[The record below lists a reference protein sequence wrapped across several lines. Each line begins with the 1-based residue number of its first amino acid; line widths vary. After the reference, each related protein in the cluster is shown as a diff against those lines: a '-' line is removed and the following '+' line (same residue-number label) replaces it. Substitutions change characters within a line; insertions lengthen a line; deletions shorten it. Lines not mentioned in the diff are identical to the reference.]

1 MFQYDNSN
9 FPLVKVKLI
18 GDLSNDDEF
27 NQFLNDWLTL
37 YENQNDFTFLFDTLE
52 VRNPPLK
59 YCIKMANFIKKL
71 RKREYQ
77 YLQES
82 IILINNN
89 KIKWMLEF
97 IFLIAP
103 PVARVYIFNINDDSN
118 IDINNLDDIKNSSNS
133 IIIESG
139 KPLLPIF

>member
-1 MFQYDNSN
+1 MFQYDTSN

-18 GDLSNDDEF
+18 GNLNDDNQF
-27 NQFLNDWLTL
+27 NQFLNDWLKL
-37 YENQNDFTFLFDTLE
+37 YEDQNDFTFLFDTLE
-52 VRNPPLK
+52 VGNPPIK
-59 YCIKMANFIKKL
+59 YCIKMANFIKNL

-97 IFLIAP
+97 IFQIAP
-103 PVARVYIFNINDDSN
+103 PVARVYIFNINDDLN
-118 IDINNLDDIKNSSNS
+118 IDTNNLDDIKNSSNTV
-133 IIIESG
+133 IVESG